1 MRTCGTELSPAPG
14 NPARAGMPRHAQP
27 SRAPVHSPGPP
38 DLPASPRPRMAAALS
53 SLTPALRTPFCRP
66 RRGAAAARHGRQA
79 GRHGDATA
87 ATDGAGARTSGG
99 CRTPCCP
106 CRGSCALECPP
117 SLHFSERSLS
127 FFWEKKKHF
136 CGAKPVLF
144 VFTGHFFA
152 GNVNRPR
159 RDSVHGETRSKGQRA
174 ATEEARAE
182 RRKPWPR
189 LGSAPWA
196 RRRLMRLAA
205 PASGACAGK
214 LQEAPRARR
223 RAAAAHTTREGACA
237 KSAGGRASAST
248 SAGGADARSAGGR
261 MSRCRTD
268 WRSSEQV
275 LIAPQLVT

>member
-53 SLTPALRTPFCRP
+53 SLTPARRTPFCRP

-87 ATDGAGARTSGG
+87 ATDGAGARTSGE

-117 SLHFSERSLS
+117 SLTSVKGRVFI
-127 FFWEKKKHF
+127 FTKKTFW
-136 CGAKPVLF
+136 AN
-144 VFTGHFFA
+144 VFLQAHFFA

-159 RDSVHGETRSKGQRA
+159 TMAKRA
-174 ATEEARAE
+174 ARSARGDGGGESRAEEALAAAGERAVGAATPDATGGTS
-182 RRKPWPR
+182 K
-189 LGSAPWA
+189 
-196 RRRLMRLAA
+196 RRLCGKAA
-205 PASGACAGK
+205 GGA
-214 LQEAPRARR
+214 ARKKA
-223 RAAAAHTTREGACA
+223 RAAARTTR
-237 KSAGGRASAST
+237 
-248 SAGGADARSAGGR
+248 
-261 MSRCRTD
+261 
-268 WRSSEQV
+268 
-275 LIAPQLVT
+275 